1 MRPASPSN
9 AIDVFARPDRED
21 VIARIEVTGAQIGDP
36 YREQK
41 PPLVDRGRKRRDIL
55 RISNVKEHLRSLRNI
70 TRSRIALR
78 ELTGQVSSHES
89 ANTALQLQVQSLQH
103 ETKRLSSLN
112 QELQLTL
119 DASSQELKRQRDMLL
134 HLESASEESANA
146 MTRELVRLNGMV
158 GAHRRAYV
166 EISRQL
172 ASAPPASQNGASTP
186 AHIPDPFLETFYRE
200 FEDRYR
206 GSREEILLRLRPYLA
221 HLDFLKERN
230 EKSLRIVDLG
240 CGRGEW
246 LEVLREGGFPA
257 LGVDINEAQ
266 AEAARELNLE
276 IEIDD
281 IIAWLSRQKDR
292 SIDLLSAFHVIEHLE
307 FPVLLQLFKEA
318 VRVIKP
324 GGGLLV
330 ETPNPESLIVGA
342 YKFWLDP
349 THVRPYPPELI
360 TQLLESLSFERIEV
374 LRLHPDGR
382 NMDYQ
387 KQHGL
392 AAPIADLIAGPLDYS
407 VLCRRP

>member
-1 MRPASPSN
+1 MTHEPMRPAFPSNN

-21 VIARIEVTGAQIGDP
+21 VVARIEVTGAQIGDP
-36 YREQK
+36 YRERK
-41 PPLVDRGRKRRDIL
+41 LSFVDRVRKRRDIL
-55 RISNVKEHLRSLRNI
+55 KISNVKEHLRSLRNI

-78 ELTGQVSSHES
+78 ELAGQVSSHES
-89 ANTALQLQVQSLQH
+89 ANTALQLQVQSLQL

-112 QELQLTL
+112 QELQLNL
-119 DASSQELKRQRDMLL
+119 DAQRNMLL
-134 HLESASEESANA
+134 RLERASEESTNT

-166 EISRQL
+166 EISKQL
-172 ASAPPASQNGASTP
+172 ASAPPADQNEASTP
-186 AHIPDPFLETFYRE
+186 AHIPDLFLETFYRE

-221 HLDFLKERN
+221 HLTFLKERN
-230 EKSLRIVDLG
+230 QKSLRIVDLG

-266 AEAARELNLE
+266 AEAARELDLE

-307 FPVLLQLFKEA
+307 FPVLLQLFREA